1 MLKTTECLHPP
12 WIITRNGL
20 IYSRVCQEDWVSVRK
35 FQKREGFQDQLQPA
49 VSLTIKV
56 SSLSASRFP
65 LFPPLPPR
73 SSIIVR
79 EVLRE
84 NIARLAEFVIKSNGD
99 GQTRAR
105 IVTSNR
111 IILRHGDPVSLSIPP
126 PPASSISTRL
136 GHVSRLAYYYLSLPP
151 SPFSVSD
158 LQNSLVP
165 VGATAL
171 N

>member
-20 IYSRVCQEDWVSVRK
+20 IYSRVCQGDWVSGRK
-35 FQKREGFQDQLQPA
+35 FRKREGFQDQLQPA
-49 VSLTIKV
+49 VSLTVKV
-56 SSLSASRFP
+56 SSLPISRFP
-65 LFPPLPPR
+65 LSPPR

-84 NIARLAEFVIKSNGD
+84 DIARLAEFVIKSNGD

-111 IILRHGDPVSLSIPP
+111 IILRHGDPVSLSRPP
-126 PPASSISTRL
+126 CFFNLHSLSPCFSSRVLLLVSPPS
-136 GHVSRLAYYYLSLPP
+136 LSLLCL
-151 SPFSVSD
+151 SD
-158 LQNSLVP
+158 LRTPLFP
-165 VGATAL
+165 WEPPR
-171 N
+171 